1 MKTILSII
9 AAFALLVAFSMPA
22 MADDATDND
31 GSAVAQNDSGALRID
46 DLSYENMYNDN
57 RTYDDDNNAVARALL
72 IQVNVIYEVDD
83 DLIDGDSG
91 DINVTD
97 SIRDFS
103 GIANVNLNTG
113 AMNNQAIHQT
123 IAVSVNSG
131 GSQIGN

>member
-22 MADDATDND
+22 MADDNNTATNND
-31 GSAVAQNDSGALRID
+31 GSAVAQHDSIAINVKDSL
-46 DLSYENMYNDN
+46 NDN
-57 RTYDDDNNAVARALL
+57 RKYDDDNNAVAEAYLEQWNW
-72 IQVNVIYEVDD
+72 IEYVNKE
-83 DLIDGDSG
+83 LIDGHSG
-91 DINVTD
+91 DINVSG

-113 AMNNQAIHQT
+113 AMNNQAIQQT

-131 GSQIGN
+131 SSQIGD

>member
-22 MADDATDND
+22 MADDNNTATNND
-31 GSAVAQNDSGALRID
+31 GSAVAQHDSIAINVKDSL
-46 DLSYENMYNDN
+46 NDN
-57 RTYDDDNNAVARALL
+57 RKYDDDNNAVAEAYLEQWNW
-72 IQVNVIYEVDD
+72 IENVNEE
-83 DLIDGDSG
+83 LIDGHSG
-91 DINVTD
+91 DINVSG

-113 AMNNQAIHQT
+113 AMNNQAIQQT

-131 GSQIGN
+131 SSQIGD